1 MQNSKHPRIE
11 KRKVIN
17 KDNCLFMIRRAFGKI
32 HVYLINVKVKDLIES
47 TAQIYDNTRV
57 NQSSLI
63 YMIMLS
69 FMMIF
74 LYNETI
80 SEFENDN
87 GIQIC
92 I

>member
-1 MQNSKHPRIE
+1 
-11 KRKVIN
+11 
-17 KDNCLFMIRRAFGKI
+17 MIRRAFGKI

-87 GIQIC
+87 GTQIC

>member
-1 MQNSKHPRIE
+1 
-11 KRKVIN
+11 
-17 KDNCLFMIRRAFGKI
+17 MIRRAFGKI